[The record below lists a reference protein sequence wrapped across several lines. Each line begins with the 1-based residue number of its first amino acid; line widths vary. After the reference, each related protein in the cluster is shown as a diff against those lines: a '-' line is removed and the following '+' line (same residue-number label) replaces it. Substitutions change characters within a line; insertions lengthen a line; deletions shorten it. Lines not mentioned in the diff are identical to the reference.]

1 MSTDNEKFNT
11 IMPETTDKVLC
22 VQVDKVFSEEGYK
35 ENFLPRVKMMIEK
48 YGEIRVLLNYV
59 EFKGWEHNAAKE
71 DMVSSAAL
79 GSKLK
84 KLALVNP
91 PESEIFHRSMK
102 SDILSGETKVFAT
115 EKLNEA
121 LEWIKS

>member
-11 IMPETTDKVLC
+11 IMPDTTDQVLC

-35 ENFLPRVKMMIEK
+35 ENFLPRINTMIEK

-59 EFKGWEHNAAKE
+59 DFKGWEHDAAKE

-79 GSKLK
+79 GNKLK
-84 KLALVNP
+84 KFALVNP
-91 PESEIFHRSMK
+91 PESEIFQRSMK
-102 SDILSGETKVFAT
+102 SELMSGETKFFAKDQL
-115 EKLNEA
+115 EEA
-121 LEWIKS
+121 IEWVKS